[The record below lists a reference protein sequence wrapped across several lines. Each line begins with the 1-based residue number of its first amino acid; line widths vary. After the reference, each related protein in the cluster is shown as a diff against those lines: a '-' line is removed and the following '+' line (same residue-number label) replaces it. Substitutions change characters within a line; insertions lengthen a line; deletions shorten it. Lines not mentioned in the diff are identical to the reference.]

1 MRLNMPAWLDILL
14 NLSGYAGFVA
24 LATHG
29 ASCRHAEADQLSGDE
44 R

>member
-1 MRLNMPAWLDILL
+1 MPAWLEILL

-24 LATHG
+24 LATTG
-29 ASCRHAEADQLSGDE
+29 IECPDDCAEDHITGGE